1 VSDKSNNHEQMKPL
15 DFSQFPH
22 VIHVD
27 DEIVLND
34 FTAQDAHRLTEI
46 ASDEAVQT
54 YIPGAKEDMTAY
66 IARTSRNRDFRG
78 PRYAIRYKDEL
89 AGHFAIF
96 PSPDVL
102 GVIEMGYVLAIEQRG
117 NGVVSRI
124 MPIGERLVG
133 QYLPNMK
140 VGLCINDENDASKR
154 TATRMGF
161 VPTDTISGGDRLY
174 LKGKDV

>member
-1 VSDKSNNHEQMKPL
+1 
-15 DFSQFPH
+15 
-22 VIHVD
+22 
-27 DEIVLND
+27 
-34 FTAQDAHRLTEI
+34 
-46 ASDEAVQT
+46 
-54 YIPGAKEDMTAY
+54 
-66 IARTSRNRDFRG
+66 
-78 PRYAIRYKDEL
+78 
-89 AGHFAIF
+89 
-96 PSPDVL
+96 
-102 GVIEMGYVLAIEQRG
+102 
-117 NGVVSRI
+117 